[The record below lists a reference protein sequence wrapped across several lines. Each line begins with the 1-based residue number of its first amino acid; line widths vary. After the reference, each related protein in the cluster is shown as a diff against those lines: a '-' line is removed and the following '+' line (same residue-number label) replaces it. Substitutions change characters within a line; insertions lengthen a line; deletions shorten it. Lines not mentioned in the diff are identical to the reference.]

1 MGRTNAET
9 ANVLGISERQLY
21 RWQEQPDFMAEVA
34 TIEEHL
40 RLKISQGIDES
51 GDAVANAIIR
61 SSRLL
66 DQAVDVLEQT
76 LEGDDTRLRDKLE
89 VIKILSSWHGLVTL
103 RRYGLLLSKGYGG
116 DWQLKDL
123 STVEGDYE

>member
-1 MGRTNAET
+1 MSLSAQKQLAACHLAMGRSSVDVAKYLN
-9 ANVLGISERQLY
+9 ISERQLH
-21 RWQEQPDFMAEVA
+21 RWKEQPDFMAEVT
-34 TIEEHL
+34 TIEEQL

-76 LEGDDTRLRDKLE
+76 LEGD
-89 VIKILSSWHGLVTL
+89 
-103 RRYGLLLSKGYGG
+103 
-116 DWQLKDL
+116 WQLKDL